1 MKKILF
7 LLFATISFL
16 AAKAQAV
23 EAQVPYN
30 KVNQPAV
37 TAEFITDVDIAEK
50 AVSEDLKTRGFGK
63 GKSAKGFTL
72 YQAINFTEISADKID
87 LYIKTEKKS
96 KKEKDK
102 TILTVLVSKGYD
114 NFVSSTTEP
123 KMIAAV
129 MNYVNGL
136 KPKFE
141 TGNLE
146 VQIKE
151 QEDVIKKEEKRQNN
165 LIDDGTD
172 LEKKKRKVEDD
183 IASNKKD
190 QEKQKAEVEKQKQI
204 LETLKK
210 QLKN

>member
-1 MKKILF
+1 MKKILI
-7 LLFATISFL
+7 TL
-16 AAKAQAV
+16 AVSLSSYLTKAQAV
-23 EAQVPYN
+23 EAQVTYN

-37 TAEFITDVDIAEK
+37 TAEFITDIDIAEK
-50 AVSEDLKTRGFGK
+50 VVAEDLKTRGFGK
-63 GKSAKGFTL
+63 GKSSKGFTL

-87 LYIKTEKKS
+87 LYVKTEKKS

-102 TILTVLVSKGYD
+102 SIITILISKGYD

-129 MNYVNGL
+129 VNYLNGL

-146 VQIKE
+146 VQIKD
-151 QEDVIKKEEKRQNN
+151 QEDIIKKEEKKSNN

-172 LEKKKRKVEDD
+172 LEKKKRKIEDD
-183 IASNKKD
+183 IINNKKE
-190 QEKQKAEVEKQKQI
+190 QEKQKVEVEKQKQI